1 MGLKYYFDMKDAPLS
16 DLLKQ
21 ADINT
26 EKYFM
31 GLFDSSCQYYLET
44 GRSTRAY
51 IIFIKVFQL
60 TMEHM
65 FQDQFLNQVH
75 KVSTIQNELQE
86 WL

>member
-31 GLFDSSCQYYLET
+31 GFFDSSCQYYLET
-44 GRSTRAY
+44 GRST
-51 IIFIKVFQL
+51 V
-60 TMEHM
+60 
-65 FQDQFLNQVH
+65 
-75 KVSTIQNELQE
+75 
-86 WL
+86 